1 MIAIVQARLNSTRLP
16 NKVLFKIKNKTI
28 NKIIY
33 KRLKKSRTLKD
44 IIFTIP
50 DDKKN
55 KKLEK
60 LLKNLKIKY
69 FKGSNSNVLKRYYQ
83 TATNFG
89 VKNIV
94 RVTSDCPLIDS
105 VILDKMVKIFKKKKV
120 DYISNNN
127 PPSFP
132 HGTDLEIFKY
142 EVLNKAFHNA
152 KSKRDKEHVTY
163 YITRNKRKF
172 KIKNFKNN
180 KNLSKIRITLDY
192 LNDYKV
198 IKAVFDYFYPNI
210 YFGINEI
217 SKLYKSNPKIFK

>member
-16 NKVLFKIKNKTI
+16 NKILFKIKNKTMI
-28 NKIIY
+28 EIIY
-33 KRLKKSRTLKD
+33 KRLKKSKTLND
-44 IIFTIP
+44 IIFAIP

-55 KKLEK
+55 KKLEN

-69 FKGSNSNVLKRYYQ
+69 FKGSNSNVLERYYQ

-89 VKNIV
+89 AKNIV
-94 RVTSDCPLIDS
+94 RVTSDCPLIDTT
-105 VILDKMVKIFKKKKV
+105 ILDKMVRIFKKKNI

-132 HGTDLEIFKY
+132 HGMDLEIFKY
-142 EVLNKAFHNA
+142 KVLNKAFHKA

-172 KIKNFKNN
+172 KIKNFKN
-180 KNLSKIRITLDY
+180 KINLSKIRITLDY
-192 LNDYKV
+192 LNDYKI
-198 IKAVFDYFYPNI
+198 IKALFDYFYPNI

-217 SKLYKSNPKIFK
+217 SKLYKTNPKIFK